1 MNQVIVVGGGGALV
15 NMILDH
21 AAKHTPSQQ
30 KRRGDKQLEDARSL
44 VLEYQELIHPSD
56 REVVEEQITH
66 AREMRAGLDT
76 RWGFSELVQAR
87 EYHKAAKSAHHT
99 AKTMS
104 DRARDDA
111 RFTARRPDIS
121 LIPEMSDRANVTGV
135 ALSLC
140 RIYLGCKDAFPT
152 PQTKQ
157 TWEATVW
164 NEACTKTGSNLELFM
179 SFELANG
186 STKLFV
192 DAKAKVMH
200 VVEAQYGFDTSHA
213 PESIGRNTSLAQALL
228 SDMTFIYRE
237 PNPGGSPRHPYRH
250 PGLQKAI
257 NITWFR
263 DKEADG
269 VAYHQH
275 FSPVSIPAIAFILAV
290 VECCIDEW
298 TDGTHKETEW
308 DEKRFK
314 TVYQSHISSLDDFR
328 RHAIDQG
335 TDLFEHIRGD
345 LLKEARKHAG
355 VPPLP
360 VTERGRFSRG
370 ALDAALQEDPP
381 AYADQGLPVP
391 DINLVSDDSDE

>member
-1 MNQVIVVGGGGALV
+1 MPMNQDIGVLGPGGVLM
-15 NMILDH
+15 NRMLDH
-21 AAKHTPSQQ
+21 VAKYTPSQQ
-30 KRRGDKQLEDARSL
+30 KKRGDKQLEDARSL

-56 REVVEEQITH
+56 REVVEEKITH

-76 RWGFSELVQAR
+76 GWCFSELLQAR
-87 EYHKAAKSAHHT
+87 EYHKTAKSAHHT

-121 LIPEMSDRANVTGV
+121 LIPD
-135 ALSLC
+135 
-140 RIYLGCKDAFPT
+140 
-152 PQTKQ
+152 
-157 TWEATVW
+157 
-164 NEACTKTGSNLELFM
+164 
-179 SFELANG
+179 G

-192 DAKAKVMH
+192 DAKTKIMH

-228 SDMTFIYRE
+228 SDMTFIHRE

-250 PGLQKAI
+250 PVLQKAV

-269 VAYHQH
+269 VTYHKH
-275 FSPVSIPAIAFILAV
+275 FSPVSIPTIAFILAV

-298 TDGTHKETEW
+298 TDGTRKETEW

-314 TVYQSHISSLDDFR
+314 TVYQSHISSLNDFR
-328 RHAIDQG
+328 QHGIDQG
-335 TDLFEHIRGD
+335 TDLFEHIRGG

-360 VTERGRFSRG
+360 VTELGRFSRG
-370 ALDAALQEDPP
+370 ALDAALQEDLP
-381 AYADQGLPVP
+381 AYADQGLPVLE
-391 DINLVSDDSDE
+391 INLVSDNSDE